1 MKIVLFVAAVIL
13 LLWLLRGAVGRRG
26 GKDADGAPPATPPTA
41 AAPPKA
47 IVACTQCGV
56 HLPRDE
62 ALPGKGGVFCGE
74 AHRAAFEKERATE
87 P

>member
-1 MKIVLFVAAVIL
+1 MKIVLFVAAVVL

-26 GKDADGAPPATPPTA
+26 GNDADRPPPNAPPAAATPQ
-41 AAPPKA
+41 A
-47 IVACTQCGV
+47 IVACMQCGV

-74 AHRAAFEKERATE
+74 AHRAAFEKEHAAGS
-87 P
+87 